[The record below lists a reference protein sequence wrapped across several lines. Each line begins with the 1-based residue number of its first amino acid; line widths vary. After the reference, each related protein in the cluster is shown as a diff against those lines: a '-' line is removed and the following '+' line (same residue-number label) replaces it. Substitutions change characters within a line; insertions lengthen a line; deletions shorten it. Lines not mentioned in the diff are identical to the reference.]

1 MDSTPVFSAPVLLD
15 KGHDVSRF
23 DCGKPPL
30 NLFLQKYALGN
41 QVGGAARTYV
51 VLANDSED
59 ESGKTEN
66 RRVVGYYSLTPA
78 AAMPEEAPE
87 EAPERVMKGQAQH
100 PVPCILLARLAVDQ
114 SVQGRGLGPSLFRD
128 ALLRAFNAH
137 QQIGGRAFLVHA
149 MDGEARRFY
158 ERYGML
164 LSPTDPLH
172 LFLLFKDIRALLA
185 N

>member
-1 MDSTPVFSAPVLLD
+1 MASASGSLPTFSAPALLD

-23 DCGKPPL
+23 DCGKAPL
-30 NLFLQKYALGN
+30 NLFLRKYALGN
-41 QVGGAARTYV
+41 QAGGAARTYV
-51 VLANDSED
+51 VLASGSVD
-59 ESGKTEN
+59 EGGKTE
-66 RRVVGYYSLTPA
+66 RPRVVGYYSLTPA
-78 AAMPEEAPE
+78 AVMPA

-137 QQIGGRAFLVHA
+137 EQIGGRAFLVHA
-149 MDGEARRFY
+149 MDEDARRFY
-158 ERYGML
+158 EKYGML
-164 LSPTDPLH
+164 SSPTDPLH

-185 N
+185 